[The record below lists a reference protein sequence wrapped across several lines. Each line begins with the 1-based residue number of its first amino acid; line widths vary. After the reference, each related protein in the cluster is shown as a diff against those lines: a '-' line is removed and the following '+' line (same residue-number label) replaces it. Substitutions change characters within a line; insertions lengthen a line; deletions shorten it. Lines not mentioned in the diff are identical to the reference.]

1 MRGITPCVVRQIK
14 AAMQFC
20 RRFCSF
26 PPLVI
31 FCMIISWRRLRG
43 WEKAMKKADIIACKV
58 CGQVHELPQLQP
70 GTVAEC
76 VRCGSRLARRNRS
89 SLHRTAALSLAA
101 LLLYVPAN
109 VWPILHLEIYGA
121 VSENTVWDGVVKF
134 YQDND
139 YAIAIVVLLASIV
152 IPLLKL
158 MGLLFV
164 VSTTAV
170 KSPRLRLTRTWTY
183 RFIESIGKWAMLDV
197 FVVAIWVAVVK
208 LGELANVTPG
218 KGLFPFGC
226 VVVLTLLASASFDPE
241 LIWEPAAEQ

>member
-1 MRGITPCVVRQIK
+1 MLTVLAQMGEMRMEQ
-14 AAMQFC
+14 
-20 RRFCSF
+20 S
-26 PPLVI
+26 
-31 FCMIISWRRLRG
+31 S
-43 WEKAMKKADIIACKV
+43 IIACNV
-58 CGQVHELPQLQP
+58 CGQVHELPHLEP
-70 GTVAEC
+70 GTIAEC
-76 VRCGSRLARRNRS
+76 VRCGSRLARRNRN

-109 VWPILHLEIYGA
+109 VYPILHLDIYGA

-134 YQDND
+134 YQQND

-170 KSPRLRLTRTWTY
+170 KSPRWRWLRTWTF
-183 RFIESIGKWAMLDV
+183 RFIESIGRWAMLDV

-208 LGELANVTPG
+208 LGELASVTAG